1 MEDADVDKLL
11 DDEVLEKAAGGDGTL
26 PGGMPPD
33 MLKTLMSNPELVSLL
48 QNPKMQ
54 TVMKTV
60 MTDGQGAL
68 EEEMKNDPET
78 YELIMKLNRI
88 MGSTM

>member
-1 MEDADVDKLL
+1 MDKLL
-11 DDEVLEKAAGGDGTL
+11 DDDVLQEAAGGDGTL

-33 MLKTLMSNPELVSLL
+33 MLKALMSNPELVSLL

-60 MTDGQGAL
+60 MTDGEGAL